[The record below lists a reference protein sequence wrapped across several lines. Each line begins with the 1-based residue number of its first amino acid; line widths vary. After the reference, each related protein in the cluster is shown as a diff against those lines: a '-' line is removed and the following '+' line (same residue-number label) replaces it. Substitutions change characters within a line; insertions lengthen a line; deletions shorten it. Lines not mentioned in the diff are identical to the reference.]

1 MKLTKQ
7 SMLEFLNS
15 GFLEKRNASFSEGAG
30 MDDAELFGAI
40 HKNGK
45 DYVIVLDAEE
55 DIQNLSIIFC
65 ETFPW
70 QDADDIKRVGREAC
84 DALWVGRGAKVITNE
99 EDKSVSFCL
108 SFPTQMA
115 SDLEF
120 TLDYAM
126 DSIDISALAL
136 DEALE
141 KINQEQEIIGTEDF
155 QSERPSAICS

>member
-7 SMLEFLNS
+7 MMLEFLNS
-15 GFLEKRNASFSEGAG
+15 GFLDKRNASFSEGAG

-45 DYVIVLDAEE
+45 DYVLVLDAEE

-70 QDADDIKRVGREAC
+70 QDADVIKRAARESC
-84 DALWVGRGAKVITNE
+84 DALWIGRGAKVITSE

-108 SFPTQMA
+108 SFPTQMT

-120 TLDYAM
+120 TLDYAI

-136 DEALE
+136 DETLE
-141 KINQEQEIIGTEDF
+141 KIDKEQGIIRMEDLLAK
-155 QSERPSAICS
+155 RPSATCS